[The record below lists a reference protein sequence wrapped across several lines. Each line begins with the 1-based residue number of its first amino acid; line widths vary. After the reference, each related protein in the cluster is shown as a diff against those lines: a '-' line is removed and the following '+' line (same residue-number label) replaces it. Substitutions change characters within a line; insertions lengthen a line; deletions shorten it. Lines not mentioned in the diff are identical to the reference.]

1 MYLFGAVIYLQR
13 QGGIYMDI
21 FIYKTI
27 SLKLQKGH
35 VVNIHMNEKIV
46 YTMKNISL
54 T

>member
-13 QGGIYMDI
+13 QGGIYMD
-21 FIYKTI
+21 KTI